1 VSEKTI
7 VHQPGEGMAFWLL
20 GGLYEVLVSSDQS
33 NGAVTIMQMTMPEGS
48 GPPPHT
54 HPGTET
60 VYVASGTIDYHIGGE
75 ILTGKAGSLFYIP
88 KDTLEFFVP
97 TSATASVVV
106 TYAPGGIERF
116 FAEVGEP
123 ALRREIPP
131 ASATAPDFEH
141 IVRTASRYGMEILPP
156 GAS

>member
-1 VSEKTI
+1 MTDKTI
-7 VHQPGEGMAFWLL
+7 VRQPGEGQAFWLL

-33 NGAVTIMQMTMPEGS
+33 HGAVTIMQMTMPEGA

-60 VYVASGTIDYHIGGE
+60 VYVVSGTIDYHIGGE
-75 ILTGKAGSLFYIP
+75 ILTGAAGSLYYVP

-97 TSATASVVV
+97 TSAVASVLV

-123 ALRREIPP
+123 ALRRELPP
-131 ASATAPDFEH
+131 AATEPPDFER
-141 IVRTASRYGMEILPP
+141 IITTASRYGMEILPP
-156 GAS
+156 GP

>member
-33 NGAVTIMQMTMPEGS
+33 HGAVTIMQLTMPAGF

-54 HPGTET
+54 HDGAET
-60 VYVASGTIDYHIGGE
+60 VFIVEGTVTYHVGGE
-75 ILTGKAGSLFYIP
+75 MIDAGPGALFHIP
-88 KDTLEFFVP
+88 AGTLEWFEP
-97 TSATASVVV
+97 TSTVKVLATYS
-106 TYAPGGIERF
+106 PGGIEQF

-131 ASATAPDFEH
+131 TPTTPPDVESLVAAGARFGLH
-141 IVRTASRYGMEILPP
+141 IEPPP
-156 GAS
+156 G